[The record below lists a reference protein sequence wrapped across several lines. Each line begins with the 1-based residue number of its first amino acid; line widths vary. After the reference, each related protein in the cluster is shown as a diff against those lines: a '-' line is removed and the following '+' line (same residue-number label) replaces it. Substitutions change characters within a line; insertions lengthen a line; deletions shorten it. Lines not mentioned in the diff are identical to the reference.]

1 MAHEQLL
8 FPGVAPKG
16 GSAAQNARGVLP
28 SQAIR
33 ELIRRNHLLP
43 RKDSGAEIAEDQ
55 VQPASVDLRL
65 GEVAYRVQASFLPG
79 EHATVEKKIADLKM
93 AELDLTRSAVLE
105 SGCVYIIPLIEELF
119 LPDNLSAKA
128 NPKSTTG
135 RLDIFARLITD
146 YGKKFEWVAE
156 GYKGRLYAEVVP
168 GRFSVLLRTGMKL
181 NQMRF
186 VRGEARSPDKQ
197 LRALDREHTLVYSEE
212 DSPLTPQI
220 EEGLWISV
228 STQSENP
235 QEIVAYRAKRNA
247 PVIDLSKVDYYD
259 PTEFWDFIYPPK
271 NGNLILHPGDFYILG
286 SKEKYRVPPGSAA
299 EMVPL
304 ETSIGEFRIHYAGF
318 FDPGFGYGLNDIKGT
333 KAVLE
338 VRAHEVPF
346 VIEDGQI
353 VGRLN
358 YMDLL
363 EPPDKVYGAK
373 IGSSYQGQALAL
385 SKQFKSVA
393 RPGR

>member
-8 FPGVAPKG
+8 LPGVAKEA
-16 GSAAQNARGVLP
+16 SAQNSTGVLP

-33 ELIRRNHLLP
+33 KLIDGRFIAVRKEL
-43 RKDSGAEIAEDQ
+43 STEISEDQ
-55 VQPASVDLRL
+55 IQPASVDLRL

-79 EHATVEKKIADLKM
+79 ETSTVEKRICDLKM
-93 AELDLTRSAVLE
+93 AELDLTKSAVLE

-146 YGKKFEWVAE
+146 YGKKFEWVAQ
-156 GYKGRLYAEVVP
+156 GYKGRLFAEVVP
-168 GRFSVLLRTGMKL
+168 GSFSVQLTTGMKL
-181 NQMRF
+181 NQIRF
-186 VRGEARSPDKQ
+186 VRGKPGSPDTRLQ
-197 LRALDREHTLVYSEE
+197 ALDEKHTLVYSDE
-212 DSPLTPQI
+212 DSPLTAQI
-220 EEGLWISV
+220 DKGLWISI
-228 STQSENP
+228 STQAENP
-235 QEIVAYRAKRNA
+235 SEIVAYRARRNA
-247 PVIDLSKVDYYD
+247 PVIDLSKTNHYD
-259 PTEFWDFIYPPK
+259 PEAFWDFIYPPK
-271 NGNLILHPGDFYILG
+271 NGSLILHPGDFYILG
-286 SKEKYRVPPGSAA
+286 SKEKYRVPPSSAA

-346 VIEDGQI
+346 LIEDGQI

-363 EPPDKVYGAK
+363 EEPDKVYGAK

-385 SKQFKSVA
+385 SKQFKSHA
-393 RPGR
+393 RPAR

>member
-1 MAHEQLL
+1 MAHEQLPL
-8 FPGVAPKG
+8 PGVAKVATAPVP
-16 GSAAQNARGVLP
+16 SGVLP
-28 SQAIR
+28 SQTIR
-33 ELIRRNHLLP
+33 ELIASGAIFPRRET
-43 RKDSGAEIAEDQ
+43 GAEISEEQ
-55 VQPASVDLRL
+55 IQPASVDLRL
-65 GEVAYRVQASFLPG
+65 GEVAWRVQASFLPG
-79 EHATVEKKIADLKM
+79 EHATVETKIRDLKM
-93 AELDLTRSAVLE
+93 AEVDLTKPAVLE
-105 SGCVYIIPLIEELF
+105 CGCIYIIPLIEELF
-119 LPDNLSAKA
+119 LPEKLSAKA

-146 YGKKFEWVAE
+146 YGKKFEWVAQ
-156 GYKGRLYAEVVP
+156 GYKGKLYVEVVP
-168 GRFSVLLRTGMKL
+168 NSFSVMVRAGMKL
-181 NQMRF
+181 NQLRF
-186 VRGEARSPDKQ
+186 VRGRPGSHQTRLE
-197 LRALDREHTLVYSEE
+197 ALDEEYTLVYSDE
-212 DSPLTPQI
+212 DSPLAAHI
-220 EEGLWISV
+220 DKGLWISV

-235 QEIVAYRAKRNA
+235 QEIIAYRARRNA
-247 PVIDLSKVDYYD
+247 PVIDLSKVNFYD
-259 PTEFWDFIYPPK
+259 PGEFWDFIYSPK
-271 NGNLILHPGDFYILG
+271 NGSLILDPGDFYILG
-286 SKEKYRVPPGSAA
+286 SKEKYRVPPESAA

-358 YMDLL
+358 YIDLV

-385 SKQFKSVA
+385 SKQFKSPA
-393 RPGR
+393 RPAR

>member
-1 MAHEQLL
+1 MAHEQLPL
-8 FPGVAPKG
+8 PGVARVA
-16 GSAAQNARGVLP
+16 SAQNPSGVLP
-28 SQAIR
+28 SQIIR
-33 ELIRRNHLLP
+33 ELIANGSIAARRE
-43 RKDSGAEIAEDQ
+43 SAAEISEDQ
-55 VQPASVDLRL
+55 IQPASVDLRL
-65 GEVAYRVQASFLPG
+65 GEVAWRVQASFLPG
-79 EHATVEKKIADLKM
+79 ENSTVARKIADLKM
-93 AELDLTRSAVLE
+93 AELDLTKSAVLE
-105 SGCVYIIPLIEELF
+105 CGCIYIIPLIEELF
-119 LPDNLSAKA
+119 LPEKLSAKA

-146 YGKKFEWVAE
+146 YGKKFEWVAQ

-168 GRFSVLLRTGMKL
+168 NSFSVVVRTGMKL
-181 NQMRF
+181 NQLRF
-186 VRGEARSPDKQ
+186 VRGRPGSPQ
-197 LRALDREHTLVYSEE
+197 TRLEALDEEYTLVYSDEE
-212 DSPLTPQI
+212 NPLTAHI
-220 EEGLWISV
+220 DKGLWISV

-235 QEIVAYRAKRNA
+235 REIVAYRARRNA
-247 PVIDLSKVDYYD
+247 PVIDLGKVNEYD
-259 PTEFWDFIYPPK
+259 PAEFWDFIYPPK
-271 NGNLILHPGDFYILG
+271 NGSLILHPGDFYILG
-286 SKEKYRVPPGSAA
+286 SKEKYRVPPESAA

-385 SKQFKSVA
+385 SKQFKSPA
-393 RPGR
+393 RPAR